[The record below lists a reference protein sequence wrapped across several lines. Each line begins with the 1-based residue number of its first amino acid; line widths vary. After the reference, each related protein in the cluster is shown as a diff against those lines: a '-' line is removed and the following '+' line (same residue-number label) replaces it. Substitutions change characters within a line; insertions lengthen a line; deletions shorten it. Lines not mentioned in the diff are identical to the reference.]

1 MLYRGFRICV
11 TFIGKFERHLSRC
24 IVAPLTSSTGF
35 ALCFRVILHVWQ
47 FRNNSSSLCPRGIS
61 REYLQLYLAHS
72 WIDTFT
78 RICFTPPA
86 DRLFVTVRTGG
97 CEIFALLPRS
107 AWIRVLCDSRVC
119 LLLARI
125 RFNEDGKLGG
135 GWTMRRDG
143 VSAFGMHS

>member
-1 MLYRGFRICV
+1 MFYRCFHICV

-47 FRNNSSSLCPRGIS
+47 FRYNSSTLCSRGIS

-78 RICFTPPA
+78 RICFAPPA
-86 DRLFVTVRTGG
+86 DPLFVTVRAGG
-97 CEIFALLPRS
+97 AKFSRFFFDPQES
-107 AWIRVLCDSRVC
+107 APYAIRAFVCWSRGFD
-119 LLLARI
+119 LTRME
-125 RFNEDGKLGG
+125 NWGS
-135 GWTMRRDG
+135 GWTMRRGG